1 MRIILKIKDLL
12 KQTYERI
19 WAIDFGLHSAA
30 IAFYAIF
37 STAPLIIIWL
47 WIAGFILG
55 QQVGETE
62 FQSILQNIIGPDLTE
77 AISHMA
83 STGAWKETGI
93 WSSLVAAA
101 TLLFGATTLLTQL
114 KSSLN
119 TIWEVGEVQLNAV
132 THFLWNRLISV
143 LFIMVLS
150 LIFLAGL
157 LSESILFGLEHV
169 LIPFIGQETI
179 YLVQVGS
186 SLANILLAFIFFTV
200 MFKTLPDIRVRWRDV
215 AVGALVTTLLV
226 LIGKS
231 LVDWYLGT
239 AALQPTF
246 KVAGSFVVFLLW
258 IYYNV
263 QVVLIGAIFTQVYT
277 TRYGG
282 GVRPYWNGEK

>member
-1 MRIILKIKDLL
+1 VNGILKIKDLL
-12 KQTYERI
+12 KQTYERM

-37 STAPLIIIWL
+37 STAPLIIILL
-47 WIAGFILG
+47 WIAGLILG
-55 QQVGETE
+55 QQVGEAE
-62 FQSILQNIIGPDLTE
+62 FQSILQNIVGPDLTVV
-77 AISHMA
+77 ISHMV
-83 STGAWKETGI
+83 STGALKETGI
-93 WSSLVAAA
+93 WSSLLAAV

-119 TIWEVGEVQLNAV
+119 SIWEVGETQFNAV
-132 THFLWNRLISV
+132 THFLWDRLISV
-143 LFIMVLS
+143 FFIMVLS

-169 LIPFIGQETI
+169 LISFIGQETI

-239 AALQPTF
+239 SALQPMF
-246 KVAGSFVVFLLW
+246 KVAGSFVIFLLW

-263 QVVLIGAIFTQVYT
+263 QVVLIGAIFTHVYT
-277 TRYGG
+277 SRYGG
-282 GVRPYWNGEK
+282 GVRPYWNDEK